1 MPKYDDESN
10 RERKKVSHKKN
21 NDFNGKFSQKHIR
34 LQTSVCKRN
43 TNIATMKQHSV
54 K

>member
-10 RERKKVSHKKN
+10 RERKKFSHKKN
-21 NDFNGKFSQKHIR
+21 RDYNGKFSQKHIR
-34 LQTSVCKRN
+34 LQSKCKRRS
-43 TNIATMKQHSV
+43 NITTMKHAV